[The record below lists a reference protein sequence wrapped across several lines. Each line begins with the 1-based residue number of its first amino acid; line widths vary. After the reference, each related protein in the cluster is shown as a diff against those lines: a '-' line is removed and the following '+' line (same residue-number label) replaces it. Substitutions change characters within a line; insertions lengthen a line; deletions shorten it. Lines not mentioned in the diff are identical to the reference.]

1 MPLNRT
7 ADANFHANPWAVSIE
22 TSDNAPGR
30 PEDIVAWSPKQL
42 AALIRLGNW
51 LADEWRVPR
60 RQCPAWDASG
70 FGWHAM
76 WGAPSHWTNV
86 AGKVC
91 PGRRR
96 INQLRTVVFPA
107 IFEGTEGDFFM
118 ALTDSQQ
125 QEILA
130 AARQVNQAVGQ
141 GQLNYSSTIEAI
153 LSTVQQVEQ
162 PATTPSTVAAML
174 SCLTVMRAPCHLAS
188 NCPTLTRH
196 LSSLAD
202 RRAPTPQSA
211 GAASVD
217 ESRAGL
223 PVLAAASSWSWSPS
237 PTTGLAPAPR
247 PADLDRCPD
256 QRLWPRARPV
266 PVQHGLRPEG
276 VPRTPS
282 RLRRCAVRAS
292 PASYTSSR
300 SAYRAVILPLRT

>member
-1 MPLNRT
+1 MPAVWCPFAERHPLPEADSQPLRRTSPKAAIFHTMVGFLRSTDHFFRTRTGIESHFGLGGPFDGPDLDGVLWQWVPLNRT

-42 AALIRLGNW
+42 AALIRWGNW

-96 INQLRTVVFPA
+96 INQLRTIVFPA
-107 IFEGTEGDFFM
+107 IFEGTERDFFM

-130 AARQVNQAVGQ
+130 AARQINQAVGQ
-141 GQLNYSSTIEAI
+141 GQLDYSGTIEAI
-153 LSTVQQVEQ
+153 LSTVQQVVNMLGALRQ
-162 PATTPSTVAAML
+162 DMTV
-174 SCLTVMRAPCHLAS
+174 
-188 NCPTLTRH
+188 
-196 LSSLAD
+196 D
-202 RRAPTPQSA
+202 
-211 GAASVD
+211 G
-217 ESRAGL
+217 
-223 PVLAAASSWSWSPS
+223 
-237 PTTGLAPAPR
+237 TTGLEQTFEHLAQRQRDILGDLQTILERLPAP
-247 PADLDRCPD
+247 P
-256 QRLWPRARPV
+256 
-266 PVQHGLRPEG
+266 
-276 VPRTPS
+276 PS
-282 RLRRCAVRAS
+282 
-292 PASYTSSR
+292 
-300 SAYRAVILPLRT
+300 

>member
-1 MPLNRT
+1 MVGFLRSTDNYFRTRTSIESHFGLGGPFDGPDLDGVLWQWVPLNRT

-42 AALIRLGNW
+42 AALIRWGNW

-130 AARQVNQAVGQ
+130 AARQINQAVGQ
-141 GQLNYSSTIEAI
+141 GQLDYSGTIEAI
-153 LSTVQQVEQ
+153 LSTVQQVVNMLGALREDM
-162 PATTPSTVAAML
+162 TVF
-174 SCLTVMRAPCHLAS
+174 
-188 NCPTLTRH
+188 
-196 LSSLAD
+196 
-202 RRAPTPQSA
+202 
-211 GAASVD
+211 G
-217 ESRAGL
+217 
-223 PVLAAASSWSWSPS
+223 
-237 PTTGLAPAPR
+237 TTGLEQTFEHLAQRQRDILGDLQTILARLPAP
-247 PADLDRCPD
+247 
-256 QRLWPRARPV
+256 
-266 PVQHGLRPEG
+266 
-276 VPRTPS
+276 
-282 RLRRCAVRAS
+282 
-292 PASYTSSR
+292 
-300 SAYRAVILPLRT
+300 PLS